1 MAGLPAARAR
11 PPLLPG
17 LPVSAAGMK
26 FRPQSPRRPHPGS
39 PWIRTPAPRDGCR
52 EYRHSGAVAHES
64 DSLWQGRPCGRERQE
79 CANRMN
85 GQKKLPRRE
94 LETA

>member
-17 LPVSAAGMK
+17 LPVSAAGMR

-52 EYRHSGAVAHES
+52 EYRHSGGCSA
-64 DSLWQGRPCGRERQE
+64 R
-79 CANRMN
+79 
-85 GQKKLPRRE
+85 K
-94 LETA
+94 

>member
-26 FRPQSPRRPHPGS
+26 FRPQSPRRPH
-39 PWIRTPAPRDGCR
+39 
-52 EYRHSGAVAHES
+52 
-64 DSLWQGRPCGRERQE
+64 LRP
-79 CANRMN
+79 
-85 GQKKLPRRE
+85 K
-94 LETA
+94 